1 MSTMMMS
8 HAPWLWLVLALALMS
23 LEVVVPGLHFLWF
36 GVAAAAVALLAWLG
50 LDGMVWQLVAFGA
63 LSMITLYIG
72 RRLAHDVGKA
82 DPDAAALNERGQQ
95 YVGRKVTLS
104 DAITN
109 GRGRVKVGDTV
120 WIAEGPDLPAGTQVT
135 VKRAHGTVLVVDKA

>member
-1 MSTMMMS
+1 MSSMMMA

-23 LEVVVPGLHFLWF
+23 LEVVVPGVHFLWF
-36 GVAAAAVALLAWLG
+36 GVAAAMVALLAWLG
-50 LDGMVWQLVAFGA
+50 LEGIVWQLVSFGA
-63 LSMITLYIG
+63 LSMVTLYVG
-72 RRLAHDVGKA
+72 RRITHDAVRA
-82 DPDAAALNERGQQ
+82 EPDTQALNERGAQ
-95 YVGRKVTLS
+95 YIGRKVTLS

-135 VKRAHGTVLVVDKA
+135 IKSAHGTVLVVDKA